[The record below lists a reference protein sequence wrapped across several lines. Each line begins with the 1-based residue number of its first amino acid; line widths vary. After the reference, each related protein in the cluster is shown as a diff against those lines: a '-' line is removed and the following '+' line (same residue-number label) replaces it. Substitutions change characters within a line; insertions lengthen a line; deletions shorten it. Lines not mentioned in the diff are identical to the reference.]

1 MPLHPTDAPT
11 QPPLATAALRTPNH
25 AARIMGCGLA
35 VALALYAVSPNPLVM
50 QWTGEN
56 GPVETATVVFYL
68 AVAVLIWL
76 LRDARDDTASWVAL
90 TIIVGAFGAR
100 ELDLH
105 KAWTTMSIL
114 KARFWTGGET
124 PWTQRLGAFLV
135 LLPVVWSMLR
145 LLRRYG
151 GVVWRQARQ
160 HHPVAMTAVTFVV
173 CLVLVKLLDRSLD
186 VGQHATGLT
195 APPWLV
201 ALEATIE
208 ETTEML
214 LPVLVGLG
222 VFQAR
227 GLRLRR
233 EGRVRAD

>member
-1 MPLHPTDAPT
+1 
-11 QPPLATAALRTPNH
+11 
-25 AARIMGCGLA
+25 
-35 VALALYAVSPNPLVM
+35 M

-56 GPVETATVVFYL
+56 GPIETATVVFYL
-68 AVAVLIWL
+68 AVAVLVWL
-76 LRDARDDTASWVAL
+76 LRDTRDDTASWVAL
-90 TIIVGAFGAR
+90 TIILVAFAAR

-151 GVVWRQARQ
+151 RAAWRQARQ

-195 APPWLV
+195 APPWLI

-214 LPVLVGLG
+214 LPILVGLG
-222 VFQAR
+222 VFQVR
-227 GLRLRR
+227 GLRRQR
-233 EGRVRAD
+233 DGGVRAD